1 MRSLIPLLSVALLT
15 ACGGAP
21 AAPPSV
27 VDAASI
33 PDLPEWTDKY
43 AATNTGDHRY
53 FNISRLMGEGLSRL
67 EAVEVQNHYR
77 DLARAEPAADPVARW
92 AAALAKVKAGE
103 LESGVKAERLAAA
116 KFIVVFDLDDTL
128 YDQYRADGPG
138 CHDVAY
144 PEAGGKTRRIKMVPG
159 WEAILKRI
167 DALGGL
173 SILFSANRDE
183 PTLENLR
190 RIELDGQPLLGH
202 PLIGGVLTNSFLVR
216 QEKTEGP
223 GAEKASKGQPVVEA
237 SKDLRLFDEA
247 LEKVIIVDDNP
258 TRLFQ
263 LRNARLFKK
272 FHANQWCAAAHKE
285 QRAAYD
291 AAMGV
296 VQGEIEESVAWL
308 DDHAGAHFAGAFL
321 PYTVLGRVA
330 VDWLRETRG
339 WDRAR
344 AVEFLRAHPKLA
356 DADF

>member
-1 MRSLIPLLSVALLT
+1 MRSLITFFCVGLLA

-21 AAPPSV
+21 PATPTV

-33 PDLPEWTDKY
+33 PGLPDWTDKY
-43 AATNTGDHRY
+43 AATNTGDHRF
-53 FNISRLMGEGLSRL
+53 FNISRLMAQGLSRL

-77 DLARAEPAADPVARW
+77 DLARAEPDGEAVARW
-92 AAALAKVKAGE
+92 NAALAKVKAGE

-128 YDQYRADGPG
+128 YDQYRASGPG
-138 CHDVAY
+138 CHDVSY
-144 PEAGGKTRRIKMVPG
+144 PEANGKTRTIKMVPG

-167 DALGGL
+167 DALGGV
-173 SILFSANRDE
+173 SVLFSANRDD

-190 RIELDGQPLLGH
+190 HIKLDGQSLLEH

-223 GAEKASKGQPVVEA
+223 GAKKPSKGRPVMEA

-263 LRNARLFKK
+263 LRNARVFKK
-272 FHANQWCAAAHKE
+272 FHANKWCVAAHKE

-308 DDHAGAHFAGAFL
+308 ADHADAHFAGAYL
-321 PYTVLGRVA
+321 PYTMLGRLA

-344 AVEFLRAHPKLA
+344 ATEFLRTHPKLA
-356 DADF
+356 DTRF